1 MCLRRDIDIDI
12 VNIDVHQYKIGEHHL
27 RPTPWAADTAA
38 ETVSV
43 WTNIRSTARLLGTGR
58 MLLLSTTLFFTG
70 LDRSLWAGVYS
81 AVIGYTQKC
90 VIYSVFT
97 INILHVCHI
106 VTI

>member
-1 MCLRRDIDIDI
+1 M
-12 VNIDVHQYKIGEHHL
+12 NIDVHQYKIGEHYL

-90 VIYSVFT
+90 VYTIQLYNVSTT

>member
-1 MCLRRDIDIDI
+1 M
-12 VNIDVHQYKIGEHHL
+12 NIDVHQYKIGEHHL

-90 VIYSVFT
+90 VYSIQLYSVFT